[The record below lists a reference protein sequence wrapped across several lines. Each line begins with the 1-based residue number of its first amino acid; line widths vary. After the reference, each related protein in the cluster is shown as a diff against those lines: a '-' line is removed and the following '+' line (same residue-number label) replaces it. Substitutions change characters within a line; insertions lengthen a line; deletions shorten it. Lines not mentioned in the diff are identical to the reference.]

1 MADVPL
7 RVERKTSVLH
17 ALLVTVPKI
26 AFLLT
31 NGGRGDRHFSTA
43 PLGFDTH
50 TGGVWLG
57 RFRAMEWLKQVLGSG
72 VAGNS
77 YTPHVGQSVHPPD
90 CWKAVAP
97 WLSDSRTGKL
107 KRARQREA
115 G

>member
-57 RFRAMEWLKQVLGSG
+57 RFRAMEWLKQSLVQASPATATRPMSANRCTRRI
-72 VAGNS
+72 AGKPLLHG
-77 YTPHVGQSVHPPD
+77 Y
-90 CWKAVAP
+90 
-97 WLSDSRTGKL
+97 RTRGL
-107 KRARQREA
+107 AN
-115 G
+115 